1 MPAEKE
7 KLKGE
12 YTGRWNARFTL
23 TLINNKKKRI
33 FKRGFKSKK
42 EALEYERETILNN
55 SKAAT
60 IPFKNAV
67 NQFLEFKKP
76 RIKESSYRVLELTLK
91 SITYFDN
98 ILISEITPIQVST
111 FQNELIKTYKPRTI
125 KNINS
130 YIKMLFNW
138 CVRYKGLAT
147 NPFNMVDRL
156 KLETDKRM
164 DIITIAEFNQIIEKI
179 KNDDMKLI
187 FKLLFWTG
195 LRLGEARALKIDDID
210 FNNKTISVT
219 KTYTHL
225 KGKDVITTP
234 KTKSSIRII
243 KIDDILI
250 QDIKDYLNKARY
262 ILDDNFI
269 FRYNKSYYL
278 AIFKDITLKV
288 LGKSLRIHDLRHS
301 HASFLINNGV
311 DVLLISKRLGHTNT
325 TITLNTY
332 SHLYPDKESEAI
344 DLINK
349 IKKD

>member
-12 YTGRWNARFTL
+12 YTGRWNARFTIK
-23 TLINNKKKRI
+23 LINNESKRI

-55 SKAAT
+55 SKGAA

-76 RIKESSYRVLELTLK
+76 RIKGSSYEVMANRLR

-98 ILISEITPIQVST
+98 LLVSEITPMQVAT
-111 FQNELIKTYKPRTI
+111 FQNELIKTYKPRSI
-125 KNINS
+125 KNINA
-130 YIKMLFNW
+130 YIKMVFTW
-138 CVRYKGLAT
+138 CMRHKGLAT

-164 DIITIAEFNQIIEKI
+164 DIITVNEFNQIIEQV
-179 KNDDMKLI
+179 KNDDIKLMY
-187 FKLLFWTG
+187 KLLFWTG
-195 LRLGEARALKIDDID
+195 LRIGEARALKIDDID

-234 KTKSSIRII
+234 KSKESIRKI

-250 QDIKDYLNKARY
+250 QDIKEYLDKARY

-269 FRYNKSYYL
+269 FRYHKLHYL
-278 AIFKDITLKV
+278 EVFKTISLKV
-288 LGKSLRIHDLRHS
+288 TSKDLRLHDLRHS

-311 DVLLISKRLGHTNT
+311 DVLLISKRLGHSNT
-325 TITLNTY
+325 AMTLNVY
-332 SHLYPDKESEAI
+332 SHLYSNKENEAI
-344 DLINK
+344 NIINK
-349 IKKD
+349 LKGV

>member
-164 DIITIAEFNQIIEKI
+164 DIITIAEFNQIMEKI

-195 LRLGEARALKIDDID
+195 LRLGEARALKIDDI
-210 FNNKTISVT
+210 
-219 KTYTHL
+219 
-225 KGKDVITTP
+225 
-234 KTKSSIRII
+234 
-243 KIDDILI
+243 LI
-250 QDIKDYLNKARY
+250 QDIKEYLDKARY

-311 DVLLISKRLGHTNT
+311 DVLLISKRLEHTNT
-325 TITLNTY
+325 TMTLNTY

>member
-164 DIITIAEFNQIIEKI
+164 DIITIAEFNQIMEKI

-195 LRLGEARALKIDDID
+195 LRLGEARALKIDDI
-210 FNNKTISVT
+210 
-219 KTYTHL
+219 
-225 KGKDVITTP
+225 
-234 KTKSSIRII
+234 
-243 KIDDILI
+243 LI
-250 QDIKDYLNKARY
+250 QDIKEYLDKARY

-325 TITLNTY
+325 TMTLNTY

>member
-12 YTGRWNARFTL
+12 YTGRWNARFTI

-55 SKAAT
+55 SKAVT

-76 RIKESSYRVLELTLK
+76 RIKESSYEVIANRLR

-98 ILISEITPIQVST
+98 LLISEITPIQVSN

-125 KNINS
+125 KNINA
-130 YIKMLFNW
+130 YIKMVLTW
-138 CVRYKGLAT
+138 CMRYKGLVN

-156 KLETDKRM
+156 NLETNKRM
-164 DIITIAEFNQIIEKI
+164 DIITPNEFYQIIEQVN
-179 KNDDMKLI
+179 NDDMKLML
-187 FKLLFWTG
+187 KLLFWTG
-195 LRLGEARALKIDDID
+195 LRIGEARALKSDDID
-210 FNNKTISVT
+210 FENKTISVT

-234 KTKSSIRII
+234 KTKGSIRTI
-243 KIDDILI
+243 KIDDILAK
-250 QDIKDYLNKARY
+250 DIKEYLDKALY
-262 ILDDNFI
+262 IIDDDFI
-269 FRYNKSYYL
+269 FRHQKTSYT
-278 AIFKDITLKV
+278 AKFKKVVLKV
-288 LGKSLRIHDLRHS
+288 LKKDLRIHDLRHS

-325 TITLNTY
+325 TMTLNTY
-332 SHLYPDKESEAI
+332 SHLYPDKEGEAI

>member
-164 DIITIAEFNQIIEKI
+164 DVITIAEFNQIIEKI

-195 LRLGEARALKIDDID
+195 LRLGEARALKIDDI
-210 FNNKTISVT
+210 
-219 KTYTHL
+219 
-225 KGKDVITTP
+225 
-234 KTKSSIRII
+234 
-243 KIDDILI
+243 LI
-250 QDIKDYLNKARY
+250 QDIKEYLDKARY

-301 HASFLINNGV
+301 HASFLINNGI

-325 TITLNTY
+325 TMTLNTY

>member
-12 YTGRWNARFTL
+12 YTGRWNARFTI

-55 SKAAT
+55 SKAVT

-76 RIKESSYRVLELTLK
+76 RIKESSYEVIANRLR

-98 ILISEITPIQVST
+98 LLISEITPIQVSN

-125 KNINS
+125 KNINA
-130 YIKMLFNW
+130 YIKMVFTW
-138 CVRYKGLAT
+138 CMRYKGLVN

-156 KLETDKRM
+156 NLETNKRM
-164 DIITIAEFNQIIEKI
+164 DIITPNEFYQIIEQVN
-179 KNDDMKLI
+179 NDDMKLML
-187 FKLLFWTG
+187 KLLFWTG
-195 LRLGEARALKIDDID
+195 LRIGEARALKIDDID
-210 FNNKTISVT
+210 FESKTISVT

-234 KTKSSIRII
+234 KTKGSIRTI
-243 KIDDILI
+243 KIDDILA
-250 QDIKDYLNKARY
+250 QDIKEYLDKARY

-269 FRYNKSYYL
+269 FRYSKLYYL
-278 AIFKDITLKV
+278 AIFKNIALKV

-325 TITLNTY
+325 TMTLNTY
-332 SHLYPDKESEAI
+332 SHLYPDKEGEAI
-344 DLINK
+344 ELINK

>member
-1 MPAEKE
+1 MSAEKE
-7 KLKGE
+7 KIKGE
-12 YTGRWNARFTL
+12 YTGRWNARFTIKL
-23 TLINNKKKRI
+23 LNNKSKRI
-33 FKRGFKSKK
+33 FKRGFNSKK
-42 EALEYERETILNN
+42 EALEYEKKVILDN
-55 SKAAT
+55 SLGSN
-60 IPFKNAV
+60 ISFKVAIH
-67 NQFLEFKKP
+67 QYLEFKKL
-76 RIKESSYRVLELTLK
+76 RIKELTYMNMSNILN

-98 ILISEITPIQVST
+98 LLISDITPIQVSN
-111 FQNELIKTYKPRTI
+111 FQNDLLKKYKGSSIRTI
-125 KNINS
+125 NA
-130 YIKMLFNW
+130 YVKMLFTW
-138 CVRYKGLAT
+138 CVRYKNLAS
-147 NPFNMVDRL
+147 NPFDMVDRL
-156 KLETDKRM
+156 KLETKKRM
-164 DIITIAEFNQIIEKI
+164 DIITVDEFNQIVEQV
-179 KNDDMKLI
+179 NNPDMKLM

-195 LRLGEARALKIDDID
+195 LRIGEARALKIDDID

-325 TITLNTY
+325 TMTLNTY

>member
-12 YTGRWNARFTL
+12 YTGRWNARFTIK
-23 TLINNKKKRI
+23 LINNESKRI

-55 SKAAT
+55 SKGAT

-76 RIKESSYRVLELTLK
+76 RIKGSSYEVMANRLR

-98 ILISEITPIQVST
+98 LLVSEITPMQVAT
-111 FQNELIKTYKPRTI
+111 FQNELIKTYKPRSI
-125 KNINS
+125 KNINA
-130 YIKMLFNW
+130 YIKMVFTW
-138 CVRYKGLAT
+138 CMRYKGLAT

-164 DIITIAEFNQIIEKI
+164 DIITVNEFNQIIEQV
-179 KNDDMKLI
+179 KNDDIKLMY
-187 FKLLFWTG
+187 KLLFWTG
-195 LRLGEARALKIDDID
+195 LRIGEARALKIDDID
-210 FNNKTISVT
+210 SNNKTISVT

-234 KTKSSIRII
+234 KSKESIRTI

-250 QDIKDYLNKARY
+250 QDIKEYLDKARY

-269 FRYNKSYYL
+269 FRYHKLYYL
-278 AIFKDITLKV
+278 EVFKTISLKV
-288 LGKSLRIHDLRHS
+288 TSKDLRLHDLRHS

-311 DVLLISKRLGHTNT
+311 DVLLISKRLGHSNT
-325 TITLNTY
+325 AMTLNVY
-332 SHLYPDKESEAI
+332 SHLYSNKENEAI
-344 DLINK
+344 NIINK
-349 IKKD
+349 LKGV